1 MSRALVN
8 EHHFPWTYEI
18 SVRLLC
24 PKEDGYMSPEERGFE
39 TAQLWRRHWVLEKH
53 NGETDIV
60 DDFAVIGKNPIIGTM
75 LKGEETMSYY
85 IDAPFGDEKEFG
97 TFSYCSMVDE
107 DVRYFGGFLVFV
119 PGRLDEGR
127 LNTTAQQ
134 PFNVNLEK
142 MEMTTPKLTW

>member
-1 MSRALVN
+1 MRFQSDFYVQKKMDICHQKKEASKL
-8 EHHFPWTYEI
+8 PSCGDGTGYLKSIMGKLI
-18 SVRLLC
+18 SLMTLLLS
-24 PKEDGYMSPEERGFE
+24 E
-39 TAQLWRRHWVLEKH
+39 
-53 NGETDIV
+53 
-60 DDFAVIGKNPIIGTM
+60 KNPIIGTM